1 MDELDQTTEQTE
13 VKEKKTKKEKK
24 PFNPKN
30 CRISFTEAYG
40 KLQSNVVV
48 LALTCVA
55 AFIVMALVA
64 AAVFFANVKGPE
76 KVLVP
81 NVVGKEL
88 EQALMEMQVKE
99 LYPKINL
106 RYSDVPGDEGTILD
120 QSPEAGSIVKG
131 YSRVSLVVSRGVIVD
146 KVEDY
151 VGMNYNDL
159 QLKIQTLFAGQTR
172 PLIVL
177 SSPEYKPD
185 AAEAGTILE
194 QDPPAG
200 TQISEPVKVHLIVSR
215 GPNYDNTRVPNLI
228 GQSVNDILQV
238 IARTK
243 LVFNITSHIA
253 EEDEVPGTVVSQEE
267 ISDEYLANYTPLS
280 FEMAMPA
287 AALNDDIYGIF
298 QVELAEYP
306 YPVPMKL
313 DAVPSEGEAYTIIS
327 FNHPGGNVTIPYAV
341 PRDTTLVLS
350 VVDKVAAKKT
360 VN

>member
-1 MDELDQTTEQTE
+1 MKDYVKKDDEP
-13 VKEKKTKKEKK
+13 KGKKINFNFDIKKLRVNFSEGYSK
-24 PFNPKN
+24 
-30 CRISFTEAYG
+30 I
-40 KLQSNVVV
+40 QSNIPL
-48 LALTCVA
+48 LAVTCVA

-64 AAVFFANVKGPE
+64 AAIFFANVKGPE

-81 NVVGKEL
+81 NVIGKPL

-106 RYSDVPGDEGTILD
+106 RYSDIPGDEGTILD
-120 QSPEAGSIVKG
+120 QSPEAGAIVKG

-159 QLKIQTLFAGQTR
+159 QLKLQTLFAGQTK

-177 SSPEYKPD
+177 ETPEYIPD
-185 AAEAGTILE
+185 TSDAGTILE

-200 TQISEPVKVHLIVSR
+200 TSISEPVKVTLVVSR
-215 GPNYDNTRVPNLI
+215 GPNYDNTRVPNLV
-228 GQSVNDILQV
+228 GQSVNDLLQTLTR
-238 IARTK
+238 IK
-243 LVFNITSHIA
+243 LVLNISSHPAQEGEI
-253 EEDEVPGTVVSQEE
+253 PGTVVSQQETEE
-267 ISDEYLANYTPLS
+267 EFLPNFSPFSI
-280 FEMAMPA
+280 EMAMPKGTY
-287 AALNDDIYGIF
+287 NDNIYGIF
-298 QVELAEYP
+298 QTELAVYP

-313 DAVPSEGEAYTIIS
+313 DAIPPEGDSYTVLS

-341 PRDTTLVLS
+341 PHGTTLVLS
-350 VVDKVAAKKT
+350 VVDKVAVKKT